1 MGQVE
6 TKVRCKIGMLISWMC
21 AITHSM
27 RVITHIVLGET
38 HEEEIKR
45 LGQPGTTSSAGFVAL
60 SIVEGS

>member
-1 MGQVE
+1 
-6 TKVRCKIGMLISWMC
+6 MLISEMC

-38 HEEEIKR
+38 HEKEITR
-45 LGQPGTTSSAGFVAL
+45 FGQAGTTSSAGFVAL